1 MELKIGKTDK
11 RSFRPAFWGIVLVL
25 AAVVLILDG
34 VGVSFGFGI
43 TPWRIIIGVILAAWL
58 VYEIVKLKFT
68 DIFFPL
74 AFLFITFKEPIAN
87 ALGKTEGNFISS
99 WIVLLAAL
107 LLTIGFKSIFKPKH
121 TVTVNGKEY
130 EIAGGNS
137 TGGKIGR
144 QTLYFDASDLSG
156 AVVRENLGDVEVF
169 ITNREAYDGSGLIT
183 VTENLGR
190 VTLHIPAEWNV
201 VTQSSE
207 NLGNVNI
214 PQRDV
219 EGDKAVTLVI
229 TQNLGN
235 IRVIFD

>member
-1 MELKIGKTDK
+1 MKKILFTLLTLILLASSANAQGRKRVIDPDNLPQPAMELIQ
-11 RSFRPAFWGIVLVL
+11 
-25 AAVVLILDG
+25 
-34 VGVSFGFGI
+34 
-43 TPWRIIIGVILAAWL
+43 
-58 VYEIVKLKFT
+58 
-68 DIFFPL
+68 
-74 AFLFITFKEPIAN
+74 
-87 ALGKTEGNFISS
+87 
-99 WIVLLAAL
+99 
-107 LLTIGFKSIFKPKH
+107 KH
-121 TVTVNGKEY
+121 WPSCAIDFAYVNGKEY

-169 ITNREAYDGSGLIT
+169 ITNREAYDGSGIIT